1 MTTPPRPPDQQVP
14 PDDTD
19 GQPLA
24 TRAVRGGL
32 WAMLGAYWM
41 VGFGFLINIALVRL
55 IDDPDVFGT
64 FAGAVMFAQLLN
76 PATLLGLNYAFVN
89 HQELSGE
96 SIGTYALLN
105 MLAMVVGVLLMLLVA
120 PLLRTLGYEAIVV
133 QASIAMALVM
143 ALTTLSDTFR
153 VMLEKEL
160 HFGAL
165 SLWQALTFSLS
176 FVPAVWLAWR
186 YGTVWSLI
194 SAPLTQHVLAL
205 VGTIWLLRRHMP
217 FVWQVRWRFDW
228 VLARHFVR
236 YGVLVGV
243 SFMATALLSHLD
255 DFYILTFAGLTVLGF
270 YDRAYRTAQWP
281 STLLA
286 SLTARLALYT
296 YARLQDDLA
305 RLRKTIE
312 MVLWL
317 IMALALP
324 LSLAIFVAAPD
335 MIVLF
340 YGETWLPAT
349 IFLRI
354 LVIFAVIRPLWE
366 NASNLFV
373 AIGRPRL
380 PLVFMLAQVATLAVA
395 GLPLTLLWGAL
406 GTCAAV
412 ALAYAVGM
420 ALIQRDIQREV
431 GLDMARA
438 LGLPLL
444 VTLLTAAGYL
454 ALVALLPLAEWPL
467 LLRLLVKVGYA
478 FGAFY
483 GLLLLLQ
490 PRATRERVTYIW
502 RLARRQPLPGA
513 AAEG

>member
-1 MTTPPRPPDQQVP
+1 MQPDAPREPAQDATPEP
-14 PDDTD
+14 
-19 GQPLA
+19 PLA

-41 VGFGFLINIALVRL
+41 VGFGFLINIVLVRL

-64 FAGAVMFAQLLN
+64 FAGALVFAQIFR

-105 MLAMVVGVLLMLLVA
+105 MLAMVAGVLLMLLLA
-120 PLLRTLGYEAIVV
+120 PLLRTLGYDEAVV
-133 QASIAMALVM
+133 LASIAMALVM
-143 ALTTLSDTFR
+143 AISTLTDTFR
-153 VMLEKEL
+153 VLLEKEL

-205 VGTIWLLRRHMP
+205 VGIIWLLRRHMP
-217 FVWQVRWRFDW
+217 LVWQVRWRFDW
-228 VLARHFVR
+228 TLARQFVR
-236 YGVLVGV
+236 YGVVVGLG
-243 SFMATALLSHLD
+243 FLATALLSHLD
-255 DFYILTFAGLTVLGF
+255 DFYILTFVGLTTLGF

-296 YARLQDDLA
+296 YARLQDDMA

-317 IMALALP
+317 IMTLALP
-324 LSLAIFVAAPD
+324 LSLAIFLAAPD
-335 MIVLF
+335 MIILF

-380 PLVFMLAQVATLAVA
+380 PLIFMLAQVATLALA
-395 GLPLTLLWGAL
+395 GLPFTLLWGAL

-412 ALAYAVGM
+412 ALAFAVGM
-420 ALIQRDIQREV
+420 ALIQRDIRREV
-431 GLDMARA
+431 GLDMARTLA
-438 LGLPLL
+438 LPLL
-444 VTLLTAAGYL
+444 VTLLAGGGYL
-454 ALVALLPLAEWPL
+454 ALAALLPLAEWPL
-467 LLRLLVKVGYA
+467 LLRLSFKVGYG
-478 FGAFY
+478 FGSFA
-483 GLLLLLQ
+483 LLTLLLQ
-490 PRATRERVTYIW
+490 PRATLERVAYIW
-502 RLARRQPLPGA
+502 RLARRQPLPDA
-513 AAEG
+513 PAEG

>member
-1 MTTPPRPPDQQVP
+1 MTTSPHEPEQTTPE
-14 PDDTD
+14 
-19 GQPLA
+19 QPLA

-41 VGFGFLINIALVRL
+41 VGFGFLINIVLVRL

-64 FAGAVMFAQLLN
+64 FAGAVVFAQIFH

-89 HQELSGE
+89 HQELNGE

-105 MLAMVVGVLLMLLVA
+105 TLAMVAGVLLMLLLA
-120 PLLRTLGYEAIVV
+120 PLLRALGYDEGVV
-133 QASIAMALVM
+133 LASIAMALVM
-143 ALTTLSDTFR
+143 AVATLSDTFR
-153 VMLEKEL
+153 VLLEKEL

-165 SLWQALTFSLS
+165 SLWQAVAFSLS
-176 FVPAVWLAWR
+176 FVPAVWLAWHYR
-186 YGTVWSLI
+186 NVWSLI
-194 SAPLTQHVLAL
+194 AAPFTQYTLSL
-205 VGTIWLLRRHMP
+205 VGILWLVQRSMP
-217 FVWQVRWRFDW
+217 FVWRLRWRFDW
-228 VLARHFVR
+228 TLARHFVR
-236 YGVLVGV
+236 YGVVVGLG
-243 SFMATALLSHLD
+243 FLATALLSHLD
-255 DFYILTFAGLTVLGF
+255 DFYILTFVGLTTLGF

-296 YARLQDDLA
+296 YARLQDDMV

-317 IMALALP
+317 IMTLALP
-324 LSLAIFVAAPD
+324 LSLAIFLAAPD
-335 MIVLF
+335 MIILF

-380 PLVFMLAQVATLAVA
+380 PLMFMLAQVATLVLA
-395 GLPLTLLWGAL
+395 GLPFTLLWGAL

-420 ALIQRDIQREV
+420 ALIQRDIRREV
-431 GLDMARA
+431 GLDMARTLA
-438 LGLPLL
+438 LPLL
-444 VTLLTAAGYL
+444 VTLLAGGGYL
-454 ALVALLPLAEWPL
+454 ALAALLPLAEWPL
-467 LLRLLVKVGYA
+467 LLRLSFKVGYA
-478 FGAFY
+478 FGAFA
-483 GLLLLLQ
+483 LLTLLLQ
-490 PRATRERVTYIW
+490 PRATLERVAYIW
-502 RLARRQPLPGA
+502 RLARRQPLPDA
-513 AAEG
+513 PAEG

>member
-1 MTTPPRPPDQQVP
+1 
-14 PDDTD
+14 
-19 GQPLA
+19 
-24 TRAVRGGL
+24 
-32 WAMLGAYWM
+32 MLGAYWM

-55 IDDPDVFGT
+55 INDPDVFGT
-64 FAGAVMFAQLLN
+64 FAGAMVFAQVFH

-89 HQELSGE
+89 HQELNGE
-96 SIGTYALLN
+96 SLGTYALLN
-105 MLAMVVGVLLMLLVA
+105 MLATVAGVLLMLLLA
-120 PLLRTLGYEAIVV
+120 PLLRTLGYGAAVV
-133 QASIAMALVM
+133 EASIALAFVM
-143 ALTTLSDTFR
+143 AVATLSDTFR

-165 SLWQALTFSLS
+165 SVWQAVAFSLS
-176 FVPAVWLAWR
+176 FVPAVWLAWQ
-186 YGTVWSLI
+186 YGNVWSLI
-194 SAPLTQHVLAL
+194 VAPLTQYTLVL
-205 VGTIWLLRRHMP
+205 VGGFWLLQRHMP
-217 FVWQVRWRFDW
+217 FVWRLRWRFDRN
-228 VLARHFVR
+228 LARHFVR
-236 YGVLVGV
+236 YGLVVGLG
-243 SFMATALLSHLD
+243 FLATALLSHLD
-255 DFYILTFAGLTVLGF
+255 DFYILTFVGLTTLGF

-296 YARLQDDLA
+296 YARLQDDIV

-317 IMALALP
+317 IMTLALP
-324 LSLAIFVAAPD
+324 LSLAIFLAAPD

-340 YGETWLPAT
+340 YGETWLPAS

-380 PLVFMLAQVATLAVA
+380 PLVFMLAQVATLALA
-395 GLPLTLLWGAL
+395 GLPLTLWGGAL

-412 ALAYAVGM
+412 ALAFAVGL

-431 GLDMARA
+431 GLDMARTLA
-438 LGLPLL
+438 LPLL
-444 VTLLTAAGYL
+444 TALLAAAGYL
-454 ALVALLPLAEWPL
+454 ALAALLPLADWPL
-467 LLRLLVKVGYA
+467 LLRLSFKVGYA
-478 FGAFY
+478 FGAFA
-483 GLLLLLQ
+483 LLTLLLQ
-490 PRATRERVTYIW
+490 PRATLERVAYIW